1 MQDTFFKDLR
11 VIELAGV
18 LAGPSVGY
26 FFAELGA
33 EVIKIEN
40 PKTKGDVT
48 RSWKLKTEDPAQAE
62 SAYYWSV
69 NAFKK
74 TLFLD
79 LSLKEDRTRLY
90 ELLPTTDIIISNYKK
105 GDDKKLGVDYK
116 TLSNIHP
123 ELIYA
128 SINGFGIDSPRS
140 AYDLILQAE
149 SGFMAMNGA
158 KEGETLKMPVA
169 LIDLLAGHQL
179 KEAILMALI
188 RKLKTG
194 KGSAVSVSLFDSA
207 IASLANQATNWLQAG
222 HLPKAMGS
230 LHPNIAPYGE
240 VFESKDKQ
248 LFTFAIGST
257 IQFHALC
264 ELIQYTELASDK
276 RFLNNPSRVRNR
288 SELYSILYNYFHA
301 LPFEQVYVLCQ
312 ERGIPI
318 GKIRNLK
325 EVFELPEAKNMLRR
339 FSHGKETKTV
349 VSSLAF
355 KFSE

>member
-1 MQDTFFKDLR
+1 MQEHFFKDLR

-40 PKTKGDVT
+40 PKTKGDIT
-48 RSWKLKTEDPAQAE
+48 RSWKLKTEDPSQPD

-74 TLFLD
+74 TLYLD
-79 LSLKEDRTRLY
+79 LSLEKDKNQLY
-90 ELLPTTDIIISNYKK
+90 DLLPSADLIITNFKK
-105 GDDKKLGVDYK
+105 GDDRKLGVDYE
-116 TLSNIHP
+116 TLSAMRP
-123 ELIYA
+123 ELVYA
-128 SINGFGIDSPRS
+128 SINGFGSDSPRS

-149 SGFMAMNGA
+149 SGFMAMNGS
-158 KEGETLKMPVA
+158 KEGEALKLPVA

-188 RKLKTG
+188 KKLKTG
-194 KGSAVSVSLFDSA
+194 KGSHLSVSLFDSA
-207 IASLANQATNWLQAG
+207 IASLASQATNWLQAG
-222 HLPKAMGS
+222 HLPKPMGS

-240 VFESKDKQ
+240 IFESKDHQ
-248 LFTFAIGST
+248 LFTFAIGSNA
-257 IQFHALC
+257 QFQALC
-264 ELIQYTELASDK
+264 ELLEYRELASDK
-276 RFLNNPSRVRNR
+276 RFINNPSRVKNR
-288 SELYSILYNYFHA
+288 TELYAILYNYFHV
-301 LPFEQVYVLCQ
+301 LPFEQVYAQCAKRQ
-312 ERGIPI
+312 IPI

-325 EVFELPEAKNMLRR
+325 EVFELPEAKNMLRK
-339 FSHGKETKTV
+339 FSSGKETKTV

-355 KFSE
+355 KFHT